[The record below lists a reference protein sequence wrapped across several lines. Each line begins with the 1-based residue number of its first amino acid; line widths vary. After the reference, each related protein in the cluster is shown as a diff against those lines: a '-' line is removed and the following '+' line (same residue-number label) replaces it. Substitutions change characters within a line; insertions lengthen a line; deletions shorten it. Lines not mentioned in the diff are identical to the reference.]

1 MGKNDLRIGRMI
13 KDKELKVL
21 KLFFDDYELY
31 NAEIIGAN
39 FSLLSGSNIR
49 VKTIRKYVSYLG
61 GHCYEVDIQ
70 INLSDVMKN
79 DIGYQR
85 WLESNKR
92 YFNRRARAR
101 ISRTLHK
108 GFEEIGLVKYPSVII
123 DKVIIL

>member
-1 MGKNDLRIGRMI
+1 MGKNDSKFGRVI

-49 VKTIRKYVSYLG
+49 VKTIRKYQSCLG
-61 GHCYEVDIQ
+61 GYCYEVDLE
-70 INLSDVMKN
+70 INLSNEMKN
-79 DIGYQR
+79 NIGYQD
-85 WLESNKR
+85 WLKSNKR
-92 YFNRRARAR
+92 YFNKRVRSRVH
-101 ISRTLHK
+101 RTLYM
-108 GFEEIGLVKYPSVII
+108 GFQEIGLVKYPSVEI

>member
-1 MGKNDLRIGRMI
+1 MGKNDLRIGRAI
-13 KDKELKVL
+13 KDKELKAL

-49 VKTIRKYVSYLG
+49 VKTIRKYVSYFG
-61 GHCYEVDIQ
+61 GYCYEVDIQ

-79 DIGYQR
+79 DLGYQH

-92 YFNRRARAR
+92 YFNKRARTR
-101 ISRTLHK
+101 IHRTLYK
-108 GFEEIGLVKYPSVII
+108 GFEEIGLVKHPSMVI